1 MTGIT
6 STPVNIGGFFF
17 FLFAE
22 FMLTQL
28 HGSNEKKKKVHIE
41 WCMKAQTEQDKNHWN
56 IFSNLGTVFI
66 PNSSENG
73 VQKEWK

>member
-1 MTGIT
+1 MK
-6 STPVNIGGFFF
+6 
-17 FLFAE
+17 
-22 FMLTQL
+22 
-28 HGSNEKKKKVHIE
+28 KKKKVHIE